1 MQHRDYFEKEVRTV
15 LCVRDLERS
24 RNFYQQTLELVP
36 VWDGGMEGCRFGA
49 VELRPAGA
57 DLPQGPTTIMLEAD
71 NVDDCYSR
79 LARKPGLHVY
89 EHIADRPYGIRLF
102 QLLDPDENV
111 IVIFS
116 WSRDVMEYQHGWQPT
131 VPGMFR
137 GEYRAVAY
145 VDVADYEQSLAFYRD
160 ILRLR
165 ACYTWDYGTKDRGH
179 KFVIGSGD
187 GTLEVLCRKDP
198 MPQGNETLMFEAQDA
213 DSCFEAIMKKAVP
226 LVQVLQ
232 GPCGYKDGTRAFTLL
247 DPHGNHV
254 VIYSEQR

>member
-1 MQHRDYFEKEVRTV
+1 
-15 LCVRDLERS
+15 
-24 RNFYQQTLELVP
+24 
-36 VWDGGMEGCRFGA
+36 
-49 VELRPAGA
+49 
-57 DLPQGPTTIMLEAD
+57 MLMTAIRGWQE
-71 NVDDCYSR
+71 NR
-79 LARKPGLHVY
+79 GLHVY

-187 GTLEVLCRKDP
+187 GTL
-198 MPQGNETLMFEAQDA
+198 GGTLQKGSDAAGERDA
-213 DSCFEAIMKKAVP
+213 DV
-226 LVQVLQ
+226 
-232 GPCGYKDGTRAFTLL
+232 
-247 DPHGNHV
+247 
-254 VIYSEQR
+254 

>member
-1 MQHRDYFEKEVRTV
+1 MPR
-15 LCVRDLERS
+15 L
-24 RNFYQQTLELVP
+24 
-36 VWDGGMEGCRFGA
+36 GGCDR
-49 VELRPAGA
+49 LRPAGA

-145 VDVADYEQSLAFYRD
+145 VDVADYEEPG
-160 ILRLR
+160 ILPRYSQAPCMLYLGLR
-165 ACYTWDYGTKDRGH
+165 NK
-179 KFVIGSGD
+179 
-187 GTLEVLCRKDP
+187 
-198 MPQGNETLMFEAQDA
+198 
-213 DSCFEAIMKKAVP
+213 
-226 LVQVLQ
+226 
-232 GPCGYKDGTRAFTLL
+232 GPGA
-247 DPHGNHV
+247 
-254 VIYSEQR
+254 